1 VTDTGTDT
9 DTETE
14 SLTYPMR
21 RACPFALPTEY
32 ARLREDEPAARVT
45 LPTGKEAWLVTRYED
60 VRKLLNNADLSAD
73 RVRPGFPAL
82 LAGQGAIDR
91 KGFLPWMDP
100 PEHTLYRRMV
110 VSEFTVRKVE
120 TLRPA
125 VQATVDGCL
134 ERILA
139 GPREIDLVAELAL
152 PVPSSVICELLGVP
166 YADREVFQSRARLM
180 TDRNTGG
187 PDRLRSLTELRAY
200 LHDLV
205 VARQV
210 DPQPD
215 LLSRLAVKYREAG
228 VEDADHLTG
237 MALLMLV
244 AGHETTANMI
254 SLGTA
259 YLLSHPEVKAELSAD
274 PTLIPKAVEEMLR
287 YFSISDHATGRV
299 ALTDVEVAGVTVR
312 EGEGVLLSNAAANRD
327 ERAFDKPEEF
337 DPHRASPSHVAFGYG
352 IHQCLGQNLARMEL
366 DVVFGSLLAR
376 LPDLRLAAPLE
387 DLPFKHDTISY
398 GLHELPVTW

>member
-1 VTDTGTDT
+1 MTDVEADT
-9 DTETE
+9 TAL
-14 SLTYPMR
+14 SYPMR
-21 RACPFALPTEY
+21 RACPFSLPTEY
-32 ARLREDEPAARVT
+32 TRLREEEPAARVT
-45 LPTGKEAWLVTRYED
+45 LPTGGQAWLLTRYED

-125 VQATVDGCL
+125 VQATVEACL
-134 ERILA
+134 DRITA
-139 GPREIDLVAELAL
+139 GPREVDLVAALAL

-166 YADREVFQSRARLM
+166 YEDREVFQSRARLM
-180 TDRNTGG
+180 TDRTTSG

-205 VARQV
+205 TARQAE
-210 DPQPD
+210 PRAD

-228 VEDADHLTG
+228 VEDAGHLTG

-259 YLLSHPEVKAELSAD
+259 YLLSHPDLWATLSAD
-274 PTLIPKAVEEMLR
+274 RTLIPKAVEEMLR

-299 ALTDVEVAGVTVR
+299 ALADVEVAGITVC

-327 ERAFDKPEEF
+327 PRAFDDPEEF
-337 DPHRASPSHVAFGYG
+337 DLERSSPTHVAFGYG

-366 DVVFGSLLAR
+366 DVVFAALLAR
-376 LPDLRLAAPLE
+376 LPDLRLAAPLTE
-387 DLPFKHDTISY
+387 LPFKHDTISY